1 METSLLLFWLTANS
15 QWSEKRNVYKG
26 IKLKTDYLIVGSGL
40 AALAFGSLMAKSGK
54 RVKVL
59 EAHYLAGGYGHTFEL
74 DGYKFNAQLHYV
86 WNCGEGRT
94 VYKMLDKLGLTPQLP
109 FVEYDSNG
117 FDRMRMAGYAL
128 DIPYDYDEL
137 IRRLAKLFP
146 DSAENCR
153 RFICEVRELSEA
165 IDKLPSAFHYGRLK
179 FPPSPELRHLSK
191 LASIM
196 RFRNATLQ
204 DVFDYFNL
212 PKPAQT
218 LLALQWPDFL
228 LPPNQLSFFAWLML
242 FSGYCRGAYYPGHH
256 FESVIDSLVN
266 VITENGGEVLLEH
279 KAVEFL
285 LEGKRVVGVRAEG
298 VGKNQ
303 TGQTVHYA
311 DTIVCNMDPRK
322 SAEMIGFD
330 KFSSKV
336 RKQLNYD
343 YSYSNFM
350 AYCVVKGIDL
360 RDYGFGKSNLFHTEQ
375 PDLNKAFNDMYVR
388 GDYSKPSF
396 AVTVPSLMTDD
407 RSDCPP
413 DHQIIEFLTVAN
425 YDRFLDLKL
434 SSPRRYREKKQEI
447 LNAILDVM
455 ETHYVPDLRKH
466 LVFKVT
472 GSPTT
477 NERYCWSPAGNS
489 YGSNMTPQNMGFG
502 RLNNQTSL
510 ENFHFCNASSGY
522 AGFAGTI
529 WTGCRLYQILSGD
542 EVL

>member
-1 METSLLLFWLTANS
+1 M
-15 QWSEKRNVYKG
+15 
-26 IKLKTDYLIVGSGL
+26 KTDYIIVGSGL
-40 AALAFGSLMAKSGK
+40 AALSFGSLMAKSGK
-54 RVKVL
+54 RVKMV
-59 EAHYLAGGYGHTFEL
+59 EAHYLPGGYGHTFEL

-94 VYKMLDKLGLTPQLP
+94 VYEMLDKLGLQPDLP
-109 FVEYDSNG
+109 FAEYDPNG
-117 FDRMRMAGYAL
+117 FDRMRMDGYAL

-137 IRRLAKLFP
+137 IARLSKLFP
-146 DSAENCR
+146 DAADNCAN
-153 RFICEVRELSEA
+153 FVREVQTLSAA
-165 IDKLPSAFHYGRLK
+165 IDNLPDLSLIPK
-179 FPPSPELRHLSK
+179 IPSM
-191 LASIM
+191 I
-196 RFRNATLQ
+196 RFYSATLQ
-204 DVFDYFNL
+204 DVFDHFKL
-212 PKPAQT
+212 PQAAQT
-218 LLALQWPDFL
+218 LIGLQWPDFL
-228 LPPNQLSFFAWLML
+228 LPPDQLSFFAWLML

-256 FESVIDSLVN
+256 FESVIDSLVK
-266 VITENGGEVLLEH
+266 VITDNGGEVLYEQ
-279 KAVEFL
+279 KVVEFL
-285 LEGKRVVGVRAEG
+285 FDDSNDKKMVGVRTEG
-298 VGKNQ
+298 IGKNEAL
-303 TGQTVHYA
+303 GQTEHYA
-311 DTIVCNMDPRK
+311 DTVVSNMDPRQ

-330 KFSSKV
+330 KFSRKV
-336 RKQLNYD
+336 RGQLNYD

-360 RDYGFGKSNLFHTEQ
+360 RDYGFGKSNLFHTAQ

-396 AVTVPSLMTDD
+396 AVTVPSLLTED

-447 LNAILDVM
+447 LDSILDIM
-455 ETHYVPDLRKH
+455 EEQYVPDLRKH

-489 YGSNMTPQNMGFG
+489 YGSNMTPQNMGLN
-502 RLNNQTSL
+502 RLTSHTSL
-510 ENFHFCNASSGY
+510 ENFYFCNASSGF

-529 WTGCRLYQILSGD
+529 WTGCRLYEKLSGD
-542 EVL
+542 SVL